1 MEKSKGKYVQL
12 CIMDFK
18 NWVKEGVVY
27 PHICFEMIPCCFPFL
42 LLFTVSL
49 TKSPLFLK
57 RQELS

>member
-1 MEKSKGKYVQL
+1 MEKSEGKYVQF

-27 PHICFEMIPCCFPFL
+27 PHVCFEMIPCCFPFL

-49 TKSPLFLK
+49 TNSHC
-57 RQELS
+57 S